1 MMIMVMVWS
10 GLRRQHAL
18 DILWIGMDRDVL
30 RVSAGIL
37 RLHAPPL
44 TTAVN
49 NILGSKLPPEQPN
62 ILGSKR
68 PPLTKA

>member
-37 RLHAPPL
+37 RLHAPLL

-49 NILGSKLPPEQPN
+49 TILGSKLPPEQPN